1 MNILFSSDDNYARH
15 LGVAIYS
22 LLSHNTSSPQIRIY
36 VIDNNISPDNIT
48 KLNQVIS
55 SFRNAEMNLI
65 PFRKWADSLHLNMM
79 WPISLSSYARLFV
92 DDMLPLDVDRVLYMD
107 CDMLVRGEIS
117 ELWHIDLGDNIIG
130 AVQDQVSETAK
141 TRIGL
146 IFSDQYFNAGL
157 LLIDL
162 KKWRDAGIGDKCVR
176 FIEAH
181 DGQVMH
187 HDQGVLNGL
196 LTHQWYRLPLKYNV
210 MTIHYMMAQSGI
222 KKFHGDVAS
231 FYDEEE
237 IVLAKRD
244 PVILHY
250 TPSFTTHP
258 WEQHCKHPLRFY
270 YDEALKMT
278 PWKGCPI
285 EKDKNPWY
293 VKIINFYYRNS
304 PLYRF

>member
-22 LLSHNTSSPQIRIY
+22 LLSHNTSIPQIRIY
-36 VIDNNISPDNIT
+36 VIDNNISPDNIK

-55 SFRNAEMNLI
+55 SFRNAEMILI
-65 PFRKWADSLHLNMM
+65 PFKKWADSLHLNMM

-146 IFSDQYFNAGL
+146 NFSDQYFNAGL

-162 KKWRDAGIGDKCVR
+162 KKWRQARIGDKCVR

-187 HDQGVLNGL
+187 HDQGVLNGVL
-196 LTHQWYRLPLKYNV
+196 KNQWVRLPLKYNV
-210 MTIHYMMAQSGI
+210 MTIHFMMSQKRI
-222 KKFHGDVAS
+222 IRFFHEKSS
-231 FYDEEE
+231 FYSIDEIDE
-237 IVLAKRD
+237 AKHR
-244 PVILHY
+244 PVILHF
-250 TPSFTTHP
+250 TPSFTSHP
-258 WEQHCKHPLRFY
+258 WERDCKHPMRNLY
-270 YDEALKMT
+270 IDAQKHT
-278 PWKGCPI
+278 PWSGFPL
-285 EKDKNPWY
+285 EKSNSPWY
-293 VKIINFYYRNS
+293 VKLINYYYRNF
-304 PLYRF
+304 PIF